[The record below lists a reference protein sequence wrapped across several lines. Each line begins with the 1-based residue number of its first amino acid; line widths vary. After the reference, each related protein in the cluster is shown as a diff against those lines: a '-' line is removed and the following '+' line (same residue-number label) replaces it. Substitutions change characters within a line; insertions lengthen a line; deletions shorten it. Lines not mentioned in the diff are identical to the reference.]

1 MNYFEH
7 RLQAADEYENYIIQ
21 CAKKNDISYD
31 ADEISIAL
39 ADWYECE
46 QIRMLHTGEVKI
58 KWEARCWW
66 ADCSCHMGTYY
77 CILAPLDEVTWY
89 EPYALAVKRSRGE
102 EQ

>member
-7 RLQAADEYENYIIQ
+7 RQQAANEYENHIIQ

-39 ADWYECE
+39 EDWYECE

-102 EQ
+102 DE